1 MRPVHTY
8 GHCNRSLISR
18 RTNMIPIRK
27 TLFAAF
33 ASVILAAASST
44 QAQMMPPAAQYEGR
58 WEFQPNGDVKVTRTF
73 KLPMQMYTMWKS
85 KDVHMLEA
93 RNFAGE
99 RSTVEVAAKKAD
111 WDDLN
116 QTLTMTMTV
125 LGLCQNKGD
134 HWEGKMLPNIEFS
147 NLDETRKIA
156 YFHFSVDG
164 DMGRIQGQDVVV
176 FPPACTRPTW
186 DSARKV
192 VTYITPP
199 TLVART
205 AAVSSESVRWWVLA
219 AICIVGGVALFL
231 ASLLVKP
238 AKKLDPGAQVSV

>member
-1 MRPVHTY
+1 
-8 GHCNRSLISR
+8 
-18 RTNMIPIRK
+18 MIRVRK
-27 TLFAAF
+27 TLFTAIASAALT
-33 ASVILAAASST
+33 AVPVL

-73 KLPMQMYTMWKS
+73 KLPMQMYTMWKN

-147 NLDETRKIA
+147 NLDESRKIA
-156 YFHFSVDG
+156 YFHFSLDG

-176 FPPACTRPTW
+176 FPPGCTKPTW

-199 TLVART
+199 GVVART
-205 AAVSSESVRWWVLA
+205 ATGSSDSATWWILA
-219 AICIVGGVALFL
+219 AICIVGGGALLL
-231 ASLLVKP
+231 ASLLAKP
-238 AKKLDPGAQVSV
+238 AKKLGPDAQVSV